1 MRRVISCRMR
11 SFIRCSRTGRRRS
24 LYPTSDRGKE
34 SKQECSRGDQVEY
47 AIDTKAYHKARAQKR
62 PGNRAKPKEQDEP
75 ATHGH
80 DPLAVHAVV
89 RVRGRNRV
97 ECR

>member
-1 MRRVISCRMR
+1 MRNFTGLSRVDRWR
-11 SFIRCSRTGRRRS
+11 N
-24 LYPTSDRGKE
+24 LHQTSGSGEE
-34 SKQECSRGDQVEY
+34 SEQECNRGDQVEY